1 MSHPQPALLSA
12 VKDHEEDWQPYAA
25 EEFQQVGT
33 VGKIAIGLLGA
44 STLTHLLSTWSDWNT
59 YSVVN
64 RYLGGMP
71 NVDDADLNRADAI
84 AKVTAVPN
92 VVISVAAAV
101 VFVIWLWRARVNS
114 EVFCQADHRRSHGWV
129 LASWFCPG
137 PNLWYPKQIVDDV
150 WLASDPKTPVY
161 ADDLRRF
168 RTPSLTSV
176 WWVTWVG
183 ALAFD
188 VVVRRF
194 LMWMEATVGSLR
206 GIALAGTASLLLTAA
221 SAIAATLVI
230 RKINAMQTN
239 RDWIPWWDQSGPKL
253 TAVPSYEVQRV
264 PSYANDD
271 TDEHAPINEPIA
283 ASVRQFERQPELQM
297 AGGGPA
303 PSPFAPAPAPAAGF
317 PGDGAAAGGFPGG
330 GNSFGSQAPAAFGG
344 ASAGFGGAPAAFGG
358 DSPVEEPPKWSPFAP
373 VVESW
378 HDDKDNGP
386 ATEQFDA
393 VAAWQEE
400 KQPVEATSY
409 EKTSW
414 SDYLGAGND
423 DLLSTQAPSPSSWLN
438 ETPPLTV
445 VEPEPYSYQPTQ
457 PDTYQPSTYQPS
469 QPDTYQPSQ
478 PDTYQPAAEAPS
490 WASSYSESYSY
501 ETPDYLTSTSSPAEV
516 APAPAPAPA
525 PEPEPAPVARAGR
538 RAARVAVDSPS
549 AIQPAVSSHAVQAP
563 SEHTVHAPSEH
574 TVHAPSEHTM
584 PSSSGYY
591 EPAPAVSQQDD
602 FLTPSKPLPT
612 VPSYGPEP
620 SYTDTSYSSEPT
632 YSSYDD
638 SSSYQPSY
646 DSSPE
651 YTSYGQSDYS
661 SNNTSYESTDYNY
674 GSSTS
679 PEYSS
684 ESTSYDSYS
693 PTSYSGSEYSG
704 VEPTYESYSPN
715 YAAESY
721 SSSSSDYSSNSYYAP
736 EEQQQPEYQQQQ
748 TPYSYE
754 QEQAPEQADQTSTTP
769 RTHPR
774 RRWV

>member
-1 MSHPQPALLSA
+1 MSHPQPALSA
-12 VKDHEEDWQPYAA
+12 VRDHEEEWQPHAA

-92 VVISVAAAV
+92 VIISVAAAV

-168 RTPSLTSV
+168 RTPALTSV

-206 GIALAGTASLLLTAA
+206 GIALAGTASLVLTAV
-221 SAIAATLVI
+221 SAVAATLVI
-230 RKINAMQTN
+230 RKINAMQTG
-239 RDWIPWWDQSGPKL
+239 REWIPWWDQREPKL
-253 TAVPSYEVQRV
+253 TAVPT
-264 PSYANDD
+264 YANDD
-271 TDEHAPINEPIA
+271 TDEQPAISEPIA
-283 ASVRQFERQPELQM
+283 ASGPALAAAPALRLERQPELQL
-297 AGGGPA
+297 AGGGAGASPFAPTPA
-303 PSPFAPAPAPAAGF
+303 PAPAPAPAAGF
-317 PGDGAAAGGFPGG
+317 PGDGAAAGAFPGG
-330 GNSFGSQAPAAFGG
+330 GSPFGG
-344 ASAGFGGAPAAFGG
+344 GAVPAAFGG

-373 VVESW
+373 VVQSW
-378 HDDKDNGP
+378 HDDKDDSGP

-393 VAAWQEE
+393 VAAWQED
-400 KQPVEATSY
+400 KQAEETSY
-409 EKTSW
+409 ERTSW
-414 SDYLGAGND
+414 SDYLTTAND
-423 DLLSTQAPSPSSWLN
+423 DLLSTRAPSSSRWLD
-438 ETPPLTV
+438 EAPPLTV
-445 VEPEPYSYQPTQ
+445 VEPEPYG
-457 PDTYQPSTYQPS
+457 YQPS
-469 QPDTYQPSQ
+469 QPAD
-478 PDTYQPAAEAPS
+478 APS

-501 ETPDYLTSTSSPAEV
+501 DATSDHLTSTSSPVEAET
-516 APAPAPAPA
+516 A

-549 AIQPAVSSHAVQAP
+549 AVQPTTSSHTVHP
-563 SEHTVHAPSEH
+563 SSEHTVHAPSDHSVH
-574 TVHAPSEHTM
+574 TASDHSVHAPSEHVM
-584 PSSSGYY
+584 PSSPVSGSSGYY
-591 EPAPAVSQQDD
+591 EPAPALSEQDD
-602 FLTPSKPLPT
+602 FLTPSKPLPP
-612 VPSYGPEP
+612 VPTYGPEP
-620 SYTDTSYSSEPT
+620 SSYSSSSDDGYS

-638 SSSYQPSY
+638 SSSSYQSSY
-646 DSSPE
+646 DSGSD
-651 YTSYGQSDYS
+651 YTSYGPSEYS
-661 SNNTSYESTDYNY
+661 GSSYESTDYGY
-674 GSSTS
+674 SAAD
-679 PEYSS
+679 YSS
-684 ESTSYDSYS
+684 SSNYDSYS
-693 PTSYSGSEYSG
+693 PTSYSGSEYST
-704 VEPTYESYSPN
+704 VDPSYGG
-715 YAAESY
+715 Y
-721 SSSSSDYSSNSYYAP
+721 SEDYSSQSYSADHSSSNSDYYTSAEPQP
-736 EEQQQPEYQQQQ
+736 EHQQQS
-748 TPYSYE
+748 PYSYE
-754 QEQAPEQADQTSTTP
+754 QQTPEQADQTSTTP

>member
-1 MSHPQPALLSA
+1 MSHPQPAVLSA
-12 VKDHEEDWQPYAA
+12 VQDQEEEWQPHAA

-168 RTPSLTSV
+168 RTPALTAV
-176 WWVTWVG
+176 WWVTWIG

-188 VVVRRF
+188 VVIRRF

-206 GIALAGTASLLLTAA
+206 GIALAGTASLLLTAV
-221 SAIAATLVI
+221 SAVAATLVI
-230 RKINAMQTN
+230 RKINAMQTG
-239 RDWIPWWDQSGPKL
+239 RAWIPWWDQGPKL
-253 TAVPSYEVQRV
+253 TAVPSYEVTQV

-271 TDEHAPINEPIA
+271 TDEQPAINEPIA
-283 ASVRQFERQPELQM
+283 GPALAAAPALRLERQPQLQM

-303 PSPFAPAPAPAAGF
+303 PSPFAPAPVPPPAAGF

-330 GNSFGSQAPAAFGG
+330 GSPFGAG
-344 ASAGFGGAPAAFGG
+344 AVPPAFGG
-358 DSPVEEPPKWSPFAP
+358 DNPIEEPPKWSPFAP
-373 VVESW
+373 VVQSW
-378 HDDKDNGP
+378 QDGKDDAGP

-393 VAAWQEE
+393 VGTWQDEQQSGEE
-400 KQPVEATSY
+400 TSY
-409 EKTSW
+409 PKTSW
-414 SDYLGAGND
+414 NDYLNSRND
-423 DLLSTQAPSPSSWLN
+423 DLLSPQAPSPSSSSWLD

-457 PDTYQPSTYQPS
+457 PT
-469 QPDTYQPSQ
+469 
-478 PDTYQPAAEAPS
+478 QPAEPAEVPS
-490 WASSYSESYSY
+490 WASSYSEPYSY
-501 ETPDYLTSTSSPAEV
+501 DATSDYLTSTSAPAEV
-516 APAPAPAPA
+516 ETAPA

-549 AIQPAVSSHAVQAP
+549 AIQPAASSHEVSSSHDVASSHEVYGPQ
-563 SEHTVHAPSEH
+563 S
-574 TVHAPSEHTM
+574 HTM
-584 PSSSGYY
+584 PSPPVSASSGYY
-591 EPAPAVSQQDD
+591 EPAPVVSPQDD

-620 SYTDTSYSSEPT
+620 SYSSDTSYSSPE

-638 SSSYQPSY
+638 QSASYRSTYESGP
-646 DSSPE
+646 D

-661 SNNTSYESTDYNY
+661 SNSYEQPTDD
-674 GSSTS
+674 G
-679 PEYSS
+679 YSS
-684 ESTSYDSYS
+684 KADYSTNSYESTSYDSYS

-704 VEPTYESYSPN
+704 VEPSYESYSPN
-715 YAAESY
+715 YSSESY
-721 SSSSSDYSSNSYYAP
+721 SSDYSGNYYS
-736 EEQQQPEYQQQQ
+736 EQQQPEQQS
-748 TPYSYE
+748 PYSYE
-754 QEQAPEQADQTSTTP
+754 QQAPEHEEQTSTTP

>member
-1 MSHPQPALLSA
+1 VSYPQPTLSA
-12 VKDHEEDWQPYAA
+12 VQDHEEEWQPHAA

-114 EVFCQADHRRSHGWV
+114 EVFCQADHRRGHGWV

-168 RTPSLTSV
+168 RTPGLTSV

-230 RKINAMQTN
+230 RKINAMQTG
-239 RDWIPWWDQSGPKL
+239 REWIPWWDQRGPKL
-253 TAVPSYEVQRV
+253 TAVPSYEVTRV

-271 TDEHAPINEPIA
+271 TDEQAAINEPIA
-283 ASVRQFERQPELQM
+283 AAPARRLERQPELQM

-303 PSPFAPAPAPAAGF
+303 PSPFAQAPTAPGAGF
-317 PGDGAAAGGFPGG
+317 PGDGAAAGAFPGG
-330 GNSFGSQAPAAFGG
+330 ANPYGAGQAPAAFGG
-344 ASAGFGGAPAAFGG
+344 PPNGFGG
-358 DSPVEEPPKWSPFAP
+358 DSPAEEPPKWSPFAP

-378 HDDKDNGP
+378 QDNKDNGP
-386 ATEQFDA
+386 STEQFDA
-393 VAAWQEE
+393 VASWQEE
-400 KQPVEATSY
+400 KPAVEESTY
-409 EKTSW
+409 EKTNW
-414 SDYLGAGND
+414 NDYLNSGN
-423 DLLSTQAPSPSSWLN
+423 DLLSTQAPSSSSWLS

-457 PDTYQPSTYQPS
+457 P
-469 QPDTYQPSQ
+469 
-478 PDTYQPAAEAPS
+478 AEAPS

-501 ETPDYLTSTSSPAEV
+501 ETPDYLTSTSSAMEAEL
-516 APAPAPAPA
+516 APA

-549 AIQPAVSSHAVQAP
+549 AIQPAVSSHDVHTP
-563 SEHTVHAPSEH
+563 SEHAVHAPSEH
-574 TVHAPSEHTM
+574 SVYAPSEHSVYSASEHS
-584 PSSSGYY
+584 PVSASSGYY
-591 EPAPAVSQQDD
+591 EPAPVVSQQDD

-620 SYTDTSYSSEPT
+620 SYSDNNSYSSE
-632 YSSYDD
+632 SSYSTYDD
-638 SSSYQPSY
+638 SSSSYQPSY
-646 DSSPE
+646 DASSQ
-651 YTSYGQSDYS
+651 YTSYSQSDYS
-661 SNNTSYESTDYNY
+661 NNSSNYESTDYSY
-674 GSSTS
+674 GNSTS
-679 PEYSS
+679 SEYSQD
-684 ESTSYDSYS
+684 STSYDSYS

-704 VEPTYESYSPN
+704 VEPSYESYSPN

-721 SSSSSDYSSNSYYAP
+721 SSAEYGSSTSYYSP
-736 EEQQQPEYQQQQ
+736 EEQQPEYPQQ

-754 QEQAPEQADQTSTTP
+754 QPQAPEQTDQTNTAP

>member
-1 MSHPQPALLSA
+1 MSHPQPTLSA
-12 VKDHEEDWQPYAA
+12 VQDHEEEEWQPHAA

-33 VGKIAIGLLGA
+33 VGKIAVGLLGA

-64 RYLGGMP
+64 SYLGGMP

-168 RTPSLTSV
+168 RTPTLTSV

-194 LMWMEATVGSLR
+194 LMWMDATVGSLR

-221 SAIAATLVI
+221 SAVAATLVI

-239 RDWIPWWDQSGPKL
+239 REWVPWWDQRGPKL
-253 TAVPSYEVQRV
+253 TAVPSYDVQQV

-271 TDEHAPINEPIA
+271 TDEQVAISEPIA
-283 ASVRQFERQPELQM
+283 APVRQLERQPELQM

-303 PSPFAPAPAPAAGF
+303 PSPFAPAPAAGPGF
-317 PGDGAAAGGFPGG
+317 PGDGAAAGGFPSGG
-330 GNSFGSQAPAAFGG
+330 SPFGAGQAPAAFGG
-344 ASAGFGGAPAAFGG
+344 APAGFGGAPAGFPGAPAAFGG

-378 HDDKDNGP
+378 QDDKDNGP

-393 VAAWQEE
+393 VTSWQEE
-400 KQPVEATSY
+400 KQPVEESTSY

-414 SDYLGAGND
+414 SDYLNTGND
-423 DLLSTQAPSPSSWLN
+423 DLLSTQAPSSSWLDQ
-438 ETPPLTV
+438 TPPLTV
-445 VEPEPYSYQPTQ
+445 VEPEPY
-457 PDTYQPSTYQPS
+457 YQPS
-469 QPDTYQPSQ
+469 QPAASYLPEEPAASYQPPQ
-478 PDTYQPAAEAPS
+478 PVAEAPS

-501 ETPDYLTSTSSPAEV
+501 ETSDYLTSTSAPAEV
-516 APAPAPAPA
+516 EPAPA

-549 AIQPAVSSHAVQAP
+549 AIQSAVSPHSVQAP
-563 SEHTVHAPSEH
+563 SDHTVYAPSEH

-584 PSSSGYY
+584 PSSPVSGSSGYY
-591 EPAPAVSQQDD
+591 EPAPVISQQDD

-612 VPSYGPEP
+612 VPTYGPEP
-620 SYTDTSYSSEPT
+620 SYSDNSYSPEPT

-638 SSSYQPSY
+638 SSSSYQPSY

-661 SNNTSYESTDYNY
+661 SATSYESTDYSY
-674 GSSTS
+674 GSSSTS
-679 PEYSS
+679 SEYSYD
-684 ESTSYDSYS
+684 STSYDSYS
-693 PTSYSGSEYSG
+693 PTSYSGSEYNS

-715 YAAESY
+715 YATESY
-721 SSSSSDYSSNSYYAP
+721 SSPSSDYSSNSYYAP
-736 EEQQQPEYQQQQ
+736 EEQQQPEYQQQS
-748 TPYSYE
+748 PYSYE
-754 QEQAPEQADQTSTTP
+754 QQAPEQDDQTSTTP